1 MLEVRHLTKRFGGLA
16 AVNDVSLTLNKGEI
30 LGLIGPNGAGKTTFF
45 NCVAGAMQP
54 SEGQVFLEGR
64 ELTGKKAHDV
74 CRAGI
79 GRTYQIVKPFGKLSV
94 RDNVVVGALN
104 QTRHVAEARRIADE
118 ALELT
123 GLADQRDV
131 LAASMPLPRR
141 KRLEIARALATGPK
155 ILLLDEVMA
164 GLNPSEV
171 ELAIELIKK
180 LRSSGIAILIIE
192 HLMRVITSVSDRIVV
207 MHHGEKLAEGAPSAV
222 MNDRKVVEAYLG
234 GGLIAED

>member
-104 QTRHVAEARRIADE
+104 QTRNVAEARRIADE

-222 MNDRKVVEAYLG
+222 MNDPKVVEAYLG
-234 GGLIAED
+234 EGFVAQD